1 MRSLKCAR
9 IFPRFLRG
17 RSSLGMKVIKRTVI
31 SFLRLEDILYFAR
44 DIQYEG
50 VHGGIASM
58 EKALVEAYKK
68 EKADLSG
75 YLALT
80 DGILHLI
87 RHSEKGATGNLVK
100 VY

>member
-1 MRSLKCAR
+1 M
-9 IFPRFLRG
+9 
-17 RSSLGMKVIKRTVI
+17 TVI
-31 SFLRLEDILYFAR
+31 SFLRLEDILCFAK

-58 EKALVEAYKK
+58 GDALLEAYKK
-68 EKADLSG
+68 EEADLSG

-87 RHSEKGATGNLVK
+87 RHSPIEEAEKGARGNLVK